1 MITPS
6 SKTRSW
12 RNEDS
17 SVLFKAILGLKTI
30 GEAEAF
36 FRDLLSLAEI
46 REFSQRWKIARLLA
60 QGRSYRDAARAVKVS
75 TATVARVAH
84 WLDHCEGGYRTILA
98 RNGIEVRRR
107 GRGV

>member
-1 MITPS
+1 MVTQTTKS
-6 SKTRSW
+6 RSW

-17 SVLFKAILGLKTI
+17 NILFKAILGLKTV

-60 QGRSYRDAARAVKVS
+60 QGRSYRDTARAVRVS

-84 WLDHCEGGYRTILA
+84 WLDHGEGGYRAILA
-98 RNGIEVRRR
+98 RNGIKVRRR
-107 GRGV
+107 DRAA